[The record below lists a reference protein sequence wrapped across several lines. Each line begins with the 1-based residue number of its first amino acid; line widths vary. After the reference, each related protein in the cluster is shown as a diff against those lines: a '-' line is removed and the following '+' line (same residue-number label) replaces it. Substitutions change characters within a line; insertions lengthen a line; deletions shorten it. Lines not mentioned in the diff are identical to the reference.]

1 LVPSFIES
9 ELRFSSIAEELTT
22 SRVMGF
28 SMSKVPGGGSD
39 VVAVVG
45 AAAHTIGMPA
55 PSGFFPPLLGGRSC
69 SPPLA
74 ASTIPGQEEI
84 AARLVLI
91 SEREDMPAPSRGVT
105 REKCCRREET
115 RDASGITEASRHK
128 PWDVAS
134 SQIRRHNGAQKVL
147 KADANGAEDLV
158 SAACGATLVVGDALA
173 E

>member
-1 LVPSFIES
+1 VTSSSTRFLNSFNVLTGGTVSRATTAPVAGGDVAAVILVPSFIEF

-45 AAAHTIGMPA
+45 AAVHTIGMPA
-55 PSGFFPPLLGGRSC
+55 PSGFFPHLLGGRSC

-128 PWDVAS
+128 P
-134 SQIRRHNGAQKVL
+134 
-147 KADANGAEDLV
+147 
-158 SAACGATLVVGDALA
+158 
-173 E
+173 